1 MYGIVRPCLVLVVNF
16 PHFPDLAQFE
26 GLENIETYIL
36 GLVSG
41 IIILVIAVILLI
53 CAISIVMYKSRR
65 NKALLLTSP
74 PTSQTLV
81 S

>member
-41 IIILVIAVILLI
+41 IIILVIALILI
-53 CAISIVMYKSRR
+53 VCAIIVVMYKSRR
-65 NKALLLTSP
+65 NKARLLSP
-74 PTSQTLV
+74 PPTNNI
-81 S
+81 